1 MNFFNLKQYFLFLF
15 FIPSLLFSASQ
26 LEKISLQLSWMHQFE
41 YAGFYA
47 AKHKGYYKDVGLDV
61 SFKEMNF
68 KRKDHVIEDI
78 LTGKSTYAIDYS
90 SIIRSYLS
98 GQPIVFVANFFK
110 HSPLVLATQKDIVMP
125 SDLEGKKF
133 MGGNDA
139 LSNTAM
145 FIMLKQFNITKD
157 SFIDVPQTFKM
168 DDFINKKV
176 DATTIFLTNQA
187 YLLNKIAYE
196 YNILNPQNYGAEFY
210 VDNLFTSRSEV
221 LNHPKRVKNFKEATI
236 KGWQYALENKEE
248 IVDLIL
254 KEYNTQNKTK
264 EQLLFEA
271 RQTEDLMLS
280 HVYPIGSID
289 TSRVKRIAETYIQLG
304 LVNKNAKMNI
314 DEFVFEPK
322 SKDVFLS
329 NQEKKYLF
337 RKKLL
342 RVCIDPNWMP
352 FEQINDK
359 GIHRG
364 ISSDYFR
371 LFRKQ
376 LPIPIVLVDTKSWS
390 ESIEGIK
397 TNKCD
402 ILSIASKNKN
412 REEYLNFTSSYLS
425 SPLVLATKNNIPF
438 IDDLRTIENRKVAIV
453 EGYGFLDSIKQKYP
467 YLNIVTVKNVDEGLK
482 KVSSG
487 EIFGFIGT
495 LATVTYKFQKQYVGE
510 LKIAAKFDEKLD
522 FSVALRNDEPL
533 LLDIFEKLVSSI
545 DKQQRQTIF
554 NKYVSISFES
564 RKDYTLLI
572 TSLVISFIIIM
583 IIMFWNRKL
592 HLEKLKTQK
601 ALENL
606 RIAEKLLEKRNL
618 ELKKISVTDKLTKVF
633 NREKLDNE
641 IRKELFR
648 SERTKEKFSIIMLD
662 IDYFKSVND
671 SFGHQVGDD
680 VLVEFASIIQNH
692 IRRIDTL
699 GRWGGEEFIIICPN
713 TSKNGAIKMADDI
726 RKLVEAHNF
735 PILGKKTASFGV
747 TTYQESDNENSIIHR
762 VDMAMYQAKNNG
774 RNKVVFFS

>member
-1 MNFFNLKQYFLFLF
+1 MKSSSLKQYLLFLF
-15 FIPSLLFSASQ
+15 FIPSLLLSAQS

-47 AKHKGYYKDVGLDV
+47 AKHKGFYKDVGLDV
-61 SFKEMNF
+61 IFKEMNYN
-68 KRKDHVIEDI
+68 RKDYVIEDI

-90 SIIRSYLS
+90 SIVRSYLQ

-110 HSPLVLATQKDIVMP
+110 HSPLVLATQKDIVIP

-139 LSNTAM
+139 LNNTAM
-145 FIMLKQFNITKD
+145 FMMLKQFNITKD

-168 DDFINKKV
+168 DEFINKEV

-187 YLLNKIAYE
+187 YMLNKIAYE

-221 LNHPKRVKNFKEATI
+221 MNHPKRVKNFKEATI
-236 KGWQYALENKEE
+236 KGWRYALDNKEE

-289 TSRVKRIAETYIQLG
+289 TNRVKRIAETYIQLG

-314 DEFVFEPK
+314 EEFVFEPK
-322 SKDVFLS
+322 SKDVYLT
-329 NQEKKYLF
+329 NEEKEYLF
-337 RKKLL
+337 NKKILKL
-342 RVCIDPNWMP
+342 CIDPSWMP
-352 FEQINDK
+352 FEQIDER

-371 LFRKQ
+371 AFQKQ
-376 LPIPIVLVDTKSWS
+376 LPIPIVLEDTKSWR
-390 ESIEGIK
+390 ESIDSIK
-397 TNKCD
+397 NNKCD
-402 ILSIASKNKN
+402 VLSLATKTKN
-412 REEYLNFTSSYLS
+412 REKYLDYTSSYLS
-425 SPLVLATKNNIPF
+425 SPLILATKNNIPF
-438 IDDLRTIENRKVAIV
+438 IDDLRTLENRKIAIV
-453 EGYGFLDSIKQKYP
+453 EGYAFIDIIKNRYP
-467 YLNIVTVKNVDEGLK
+467 YLNITTVKNVDEGLK
-482 KVSSG
+482 KVSKG
-487 EIFGFIGT
+487 EVFGFIGT
-495 LATVTYKFQKQYVGE
+495 LATVTYQFQRQYVGD

-522 FSVALRNDEPL
+522 FSVATRKDEPL
-533 LLDIFEKLVSSI
+533 LVGIFEKLVASI
-545 DKQQRQTIF
+545 EKHQRQTIF

-572 TSLVISFIIIM
+572 TSIFISFVIIL
-583 IIMFWNRKL
+583 IITIWNRKL

-606 RIAEKLLEKRNL
+606 RIAEKMLEKRNL
-618 ELKKISVTDKLTKVF
+618 ELKKISVTDKLTKIF
-633 NREKLDNE
+633 NREKIDNE
-641 IRKELFR
+641 LKKELFR
-648 SERTKEKFSIIMLD
+648 CERTKELFSIIMLD

-671 SFGHQVGDD
+671 TFGHQVGDD
-680 VLVEFASIIQNH
+680 VLVEFTSIIKKH

-699 GRWGGEEFIIICPN
+699 GRWGGEEFIIICPH
-713 TSKNGAIKMADDI
+713 TSKNGAIKMADEI
-726 RKLVEAHNF
+726 RKLIELHSF
-735 PILGKKTASFGV
+735 PIVGKKTASFGV
-747 TTYQESDNENSIIHR
+747 TTYQEDDNENSIIHR
-762 VDMAMYQAKNNG
+762 VDMAMYQAKNSG

>member
-1 MNFFNLKQYFLFLF
+1 
-15 FIPSLLFSASQ
+15 
-26 LEKISLQLSWMHQFE
+26 MHQFE